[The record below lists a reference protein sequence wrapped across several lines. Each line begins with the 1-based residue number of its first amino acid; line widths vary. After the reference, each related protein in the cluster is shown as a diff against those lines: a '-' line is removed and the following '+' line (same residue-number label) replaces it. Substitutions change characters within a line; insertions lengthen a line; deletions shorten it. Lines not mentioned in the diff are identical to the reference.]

1 MPDFG
6 SPAVSPTPYNPNAGM
21 QRLSDVLSIQGKQQ
35 ALQSGALGVQQQQ
48 QQLDQ
53 GATVLQNAQQQMQER
68 QLLQGAM
75 QSGKDPDGNPIKGG
89 DGEVDPVAMARFANK
104 HLPLIGQGVQQS
116 IIQTLNN
123 RLGLNNAVR
132 DLGQNYRN
140 DVSGIVRSAIGTK
153 QSPQEISAAL
163 DAYGKQNPEAMP
175 AISRAQALIN
185 SAPATL
191 PQAQRDQALQ
201 HLAMEF
207 QPASATAGE
216 QRPSMG
222 TITGPGGGVQPV
234 QYNPNS
240 PFPVGPIGPEMRQ
253 GVAPAV
259 GINPTTGQPY
269 TISST
274 GAGPLAQPGSP
285 QGASTGTTQP
295 SQPQAA
301 QSGQSGSGAPGWPR
315 LSAFPSPQQAQSAM
329 DASKE
334 ADAVRAADSSPTAGY
349 NPTKQVY
356 TNLLDLVAKNP
367 AIGPS
372 SKSWNQ
378 LTGILTPFGASANS
392 SMQEIDA
399 YLDRLALQ
407 NAGAAGLS
415 TDAARHMSQSAAG
428 STEMSPETLR
438 EKLRFGA
445 ATLEASHA
453 YRAGLDNVIGTGNDN
468 PIAKRAFD
476 AAWSQNSDIMAFRL
490 LAAKKTNDPDG
501 FFKTMNQIQAMKPE
515 QRALIQQHMTNLN
528 LLAKG
533 QMPQ

>member
-6 SPAVSPTPYNPNAGM
+6 SPAVTPTPYNPNAGM

-35 ALQSGALGVQQQQ
+35 ALQSGALGLQQQQ

-68 QLLQGAM
+68 KLLQNAM
-75 QSGKDPDGNPIKGG
+75 QSGKDPDGNPIKGA
-89 DGEVDPVAMARFANK
+89 DGEVDPVAMAKFANK
-104 HLPLIGQGVQQS
+104 HLPLTGQGVQQS
-116 IIQTLNN
+116 IIQTLDN

-132 DLGQNYRN
+132 NLGQNYRN
-140 DVSGIVRSAIGTK
+140 DISGIVRSAIGTK
-153 QSPQEISAAL
+153 QTPQEISAAL
-163 DAYGKQNPEAMP
+163 DAYGKQNPEAAA
-175 AISRAQALIN
+175 AISRAKALVS

-207 QPASATAGE
+207 QPANTTASE
-216 QRPSMG
+216 QQPSMG
-222 TITGPGGGVQPV
+222 TITGPGSGVQPV

-240 PFPVGPIGPEMRQ
+240 AFPVGPIGKEMHQ

-259 GINPTTGQPY
+259 GINPNTGQPY
-269 TISST
+269 TISSS
-274 GAGPLAQPGSP
+274 GVGQLPQQGGP
-285 QGASTGTTQP
+285 QGPSAGTGQP
-295 SQPQAA
+295 SQPQPM
-301 QSGQSGSGAPGWPR
+301 QSGKAGSGASGWPR
-315 LSAFPSPQQAQSAM
+315 LPAFPSPQQAQTAM

-334 ADAVRAADSSPTAGY
+334 ADAVRAADSSPTSGY
-349 NPTKQVY
+349 GPTRQVY
-356 TNLLDLVAKNP
+356 TNLLGLVAKNP
-367 AIGPS
+367 AIGPG

-378 LTGILTPFGASANS
+378 LTSALTPLGASANS

-428 STEMSPETLR
+428 STEMNPETLK

-453 YRAGLDNVIGTGNDN
+453 YRTGLDNVIGTANDN

-476 AAWSQNSDIMAFRL
+476 AAWSQNADINAFRL
-490 LAAKKTNDPDG
+490 LAAKKNGDPEG
-501 FFKTMNQIQAMKPE
+501 FFKTMSQIQAMSPE
-515 QRALIQQHMTNLN
+515 QRALIQKHMMNLN
-528 LLAKG
+528 MLAKG